1 MPQDTTPIITF
12 WLQIG
17 NMLFLTKCLKILY
30 VYHKTFNNIYVLRLK
45 YVLILYLFQ
54 AFDILFLSIKESVQ
68 KRCIFC
74 KNPKTSRCNAT
85 YFSKSCIIMS
95 FCSIFIVNYCK
106 PIKNLI
112 FWQKT
117 LANKRCIVYNKKCN
131 VPRDEKSGGARSCE

>member
-45 YVLILYLFQ
+45 YVLNLYLFQ
-54 AFDILFLSIKESVQ
+54 AFDILFLSIKKSVRKQ
-68 KRCIFC
+68 CFFC
-74 KNPKTSRCNAT
+74 KSSKTNLCNAT

-95 FCSIFIVNYCK
+95 FCSIFTVNYCK
-106 PIKNLI
+106 LIKNLI

-117 LANKRCIVYNKKCN
+117 LANQICIVYNKNCN
-131 VPRDEKSGGARSCE
+131 VPRGEKYGGARSCE